1 MYSTGGS
8 DTPTRIGDL
17 DEPETETILKLP
29 QSDQLGYVRLD
40 LAMQRRQATISRKTN
55 ETEIEV
61 ALELDVVSIPGV
73 AQEINIS
80 TGIGFLDHVWLP
92 HILLLVPHTNPCR
105 CSTLSQS
112 MAGCPLPSNAKA
124 ISG

>member
-1 MYSTGGS
+1 
-8 DTPTRIGDL
+8 L

-80 TGIGFLDHVWLP
+80 TGIGFLDHV
-92 HILLLVPHTNPCR
+92 
-105 CSTLSQS
+105 
-112 MAGCPLPSNAKA
+112 
-124 ISG
+124 